1 MKPEPISRRALLG
14 TAAAAALIRAVP
26 ARAQSP
32 AKPLVLDDAS
42 RLNATP
48 MARHW
53 RPARITGEPW
63 LDALRAELKA
73 AAAEG
78 RPVALGAARH
88 SMGGQALM
96 RDGVAMTLD
105 VKPGAEPWIELDR
118 SARTFRV
125 AAGARWRQVI
135 GVLDPV
141 GFSPAVMQ
149 SNHDFGVA
157 ATFSVNAH
165 GWPAPYGPF
174 GSTVRSLR
182 LMLASGDV
190 VTCSPTENAELFSL
204 AMGGYGLFGVIVDLE
219 AAMVENVLLRPAY
232 ELMPAAQLG
241 PRFVTSLAQDASVR
255 MAYGRLAVD
264 AQRFLGEALL
274 VTLRPVTGVPPAAT
288 SGGLFVTLSR
298 EVFRAQI
305 GSDRA
310 KRARW
315 YAETVAGP
323 KTSSGIASRN
333 RLLNEPVANLAGR
346 DRSRTDILHEYF
358 LPAEGLEPFFAACRT
373 AIPGSRQD
381 LLNITLRYVQE
392 DRTSALAFARG
403 DRVAAVMLF
412 SQKVTQAD
420 EEDMMTMTRRLI
432 DAALDAGGSFY
443 LPYRLHARPDQVA
456 RAYPRLDEVA
466 ARKREYDPGLLFR
479 NTMWHRYLAP

>member
-1 MKPEPISRRALLG
+1 MKPEAVSRRALLG
-14 TAAAAALIRAVP
+14 TGAAAAFLRALP
-26 ARAQSP
+26 AAAQSP
-32 AKPLVLDDAS
+32 APPLVLDDAS

-53 RPARITGEPW
+53 RPARITGDAW
-63 LDALRAELKA
+63 LDALRAELRA

-78 RPVALGAARH
+78 RPVAVGAARH

-105 VKPGAEPWIELDR
+105 VKPGAEPWIGIDR
-118 SARTFRV
+118 SAGTYRV
-125 AAGARWRQVI
+125 APGARWRQVI
-135 GVLDPV
+135 AALDPE

-165 GWPAPYGPF
+165 GWPTPYGPF
-174 GSTVRSLR
+174 GSTVRSLH
-182 LMLASGDV
+182 LMLASGEV
-190 VTCSPTENAELFSL
+190 VTCGPTENAELFSL

-219 AAMVENVLLRPAY
+219 VAMAENVLLRPTY
-232 ELMPAAQLG
+232 ELMAAAQLG
-241 PRFVTSLAQDASVR
+241 PRMAASLARDASIR

-264 AQRFLGEALL
+264 AKRFLREALL
-274 VTLRPVTGVPPAAT
+274 VTLRPVAGAPPPAT

-358 LPAEGLEPFFAACRT
+358 LPAAGLEPFLAACRT
-373 AIPGSRQD
+373 VIPASRQD
-381 LLNITLRYVQE
+381 LLNVTLRYVQE
-392 DRTSALAFARG
+392 DRTSALAYARG
-403 DRVAAVMLF
+403 NRVAAVMLF
-412 SQKVTQAD
+412 SQKIAQAD
-420 EEDMMTMTRRLI
+420 EEDMMAMTQRLI

-443 LPYRLHARPDQVA
+443 LPYRLHARRDQVT
-456 RAYPRLDEVA
+456 RAYPRLEEVV
-466 ARKREYDPGLLFR
+466 ARKRHYDPGLLFR

>member
-1 MKPEPISRRALLG
+1 
-14 TAAAAALIRAVP
+14 
-26 ARAQSP
+26 
-32 AKPLVLDDAS
+32 
-42 RLNATP
+42 
-48 MARHW
+48 
-53 RPARITGEPW
+53 
-63 LDALRAELKA
+63 
-73 AAAEG
+73 
-78 RPVALGAARH
+78 
-88 SMGGQALM
+88 
-96 RDGVAMTLD
+96 
-105 VKPGAEPWIELDR
+105 WIELDR
-118 SARTFRV
+118 SAQTYRV

-135 GVLDPV
+135 GALDPV

-149 SNHDFGVA
+149 SNHDFGIG

-174 GSTVRSLR
+174 GSTVRSCR

-219 AAMVENVLLRPAY
+219 VAMTENVLLRPAY
-232 ELMPAAQLG
+232 ELMPASQLA
-241 PRFVTSLAQDASVR
+241 PRIAASLGQDASIR

-264 AQRFLGEALL
+264 AQRFLREALL
-274 VTLRPVTGVPPAAT
+274 VTLRPTPGAPPTAT

-358 LPAEGLEPFFAACRT
+358 LPPEGLEPFLAACRT

-381 LLNITLRYVQE
+381 LLNVTLRYVQA
-392 DRTSALAFARG
+392 DPTSVLAYARG
-403 DRVAAVMLF
+403 NRVAAVLLF
-412 SQKVTQAD
+412 SQRMTQAD
-420 EEDMMTMTRRLI
+420 EEDMRAMTERLI

-443 LPYRLHARPDQVA
+443 LPYRLHARRDQIA
-456 RAYPRLDEVA
+456 RAYPRVEEVV
-466 ARKREYDPGLLFR
+466 ARKRHYDPGLLFR
-479 NTMWHRYLAP
+479 NTLWHRYLAP

>member
-1 MKPEPISRRALLG
+1 MRPRGISRRTLLG
-14 TAAAAALIRAVP
+14 TGAAAALMRALP
-26 ARAQSP
+26 AAAQSP
-32 AKPLVLDDAS
+32 VKALVLDDAS

-48 MARHW
+48 VARHW
-53 RPARITGEPW
+53 RPARITGDAW

-105 VKPGAEPWIELDR
+105 VAPGAEPWIEADR
-118 SARTFRV
+118 SAQTYR
-125 AAGARWRQVI
+125 
-135 GVLDPV
+135 
-141 GFSPAVMQ
+141 
-149 SNHDFGVA
+149 VA

-165 GWPAPYGPF
+165 GWPVPYGPF

-190 VTCSPTENAELFSL
+190 VTCGPAENAELFSL

-219 AAMVENVLLRPAY
+219 VAMVENVLLRPTY
-232 ELMPAAQLG
+232 ELMPASQLG
-241 PRFVTSLAQDASVR
+241 PRFGASLAQDASIR

-264 AQRFLGEALL
+264 AKRFLREALL
-274 VTLRPVTGVPPAAT
+274 VTLRPTSGTPPPAT
-288 SGGLFVTLSR
+288 SGGLLVTLSR

-358 LPAEGLEPFFAACRT
+358 LPAEGLEPFLAACRT
-373 AIPGSRQD
+373 VIPGSRQD
-381 LLNITLRYVQE
+381 LLNVTLRYVQE
-392 DRTSALAFARG
+392 DRTSALAYARG
-403 DRVAAVMLF
+403 NRVAAVMLF
-412 SQKVTQAD
+412 SQKMTQAD
-420 EEDMMTMTRRLI
+420 EEDMVAMTQRLI
-432 DAALDAGGSFY
+432 DAALEAGGSFY
-443 LPYRLHARPDQVA
+443 LPYRLHARRDQVA
-456 RAYPRLDEVA
+456 RAYPRIEEVV
-466 ARKREYDPGLLFR
+466 ARKRHYDPGLLFR